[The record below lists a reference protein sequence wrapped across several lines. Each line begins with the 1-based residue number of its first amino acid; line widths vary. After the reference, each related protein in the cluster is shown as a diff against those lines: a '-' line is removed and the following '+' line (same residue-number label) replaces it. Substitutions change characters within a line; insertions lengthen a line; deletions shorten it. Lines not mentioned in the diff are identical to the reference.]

1 MKVYVTENEKLKDV
15 EVQIHCEK
23 DTSEIERLADYVRAY
38 GQIITG
44 KLDGEI
50 VKVNSRDVLY
60 FESVDDNTFI
70 YTQDK
75 VLTSTMKLYEIE
87 EQFDKTLFFR
97 CSKSTIINLSKITR
111 LKPEFTRN
119 ILATLVNGEVIVI
132 SRRYAPELKKKLGI

>member
-1 MKVYVTENEKLKDV
+1 MKVYVTENEKIEDV

-23 DTSEIERLADYVRAY
+23 STSDVERLANYVRAY

-44 KLDGEI
+44 KLNGEI
-50 VKVNSRDVLY
+50 VKVNIRDVLY

-70 YTQDK
+70 YTRDK
-75 VLTSTMKLYEIE
+75 VLTSVLKLYEIE
-87 EQFDKTLFFR
+87 EQFDKDLFFR
-97 CSKSTIINLSKITR
+97 CSKSVIINLNKITR
-111 LKPEFTRN
+111 LKPEITRN

>member
-1 MKVYVTENEKLKDV
+1 MKVYVTENEKIEDV

-23 DTSEIERLADYVRAY
+23 STSDVERLANYVRAY

-44 KLDGEI
+44 KLNGEI
-50 VKVNSRDVLY
+50 VKVNIRDILY

-70 YTQDK
+70 YTRDK
-75 VLTSTMKLYEIE
+75 VLTSVLKLYEIE
-87 EQFDKTLFFR
+87 EQFDKDLFFR
-97 CSKSTIINLSKITR
+97 CSKSVIINLNKITK
-111 LKPEFTRN
+111 LKPEITRN

>member
-23 DTSEIERLADYVRAY
+23 DTSEVEHLADYVRAY

-60 FESVDDNTFI
+60 FESVDDTTFI
-70 YTQDK
+70 YTRDK
-75 VLTSTMKLYEIE
+75 ILKSAMKLYEIE
-87 EQFDKTLFFR
+87 EQFDKSLFFR
-97 CSKSTIINLSKITR
+97 CSKSAIVNLGKITR
-111 LKPEFTRN
+111 LKPEITRN